1 MLSENLKNLRKA
13 KGFSQEELA
22 ARLHVVRQTVS
33 KWEKGRSVPDAELL
47 VRLAEE
53 LDTTPAALLGPQL
66 PPETEGSSTTAE
78 QLGLDLEDD
87 VTLPVVLINDGRLLR
102 RNLTACGRDENW
114 LRKQLSREKISS
126 PREVFLL
133 TLDERGQVFCV
144 RKEREA

>member
-1 MLSENLKNLRKA
+1 MHDRIRQLTV
-13 KGFSQEELA
+13 FPWA
-22 ARLHVVRQTVS
+22 AQ
-33 KWEKGRSVPDAELL
+33 
-47 VRLAEE
+47 
-53 LDTTPAALLGPQL
+53 Q
-66 PPETEGSSTTAE
+66 PPTAE

>member
-53 LDTTPAALLGPQL
+53 LDTTPAALLGPEL
-66 PPETEGSSTTAE
+66 PRRRRAAAPRRSSWAASPSSWRRKTAGPGGS
-78 QLGLDLEDD
+78 G
-87 VTLPVVLINDGRLLR
+87 
-102 RNLTACGRDENW
+102 
-114 LRKQLSREKISS
+114 KSR
-126 PREVFLL
+126 P
-133 TLDERGQVFCV
+133 GC
-144 RKEREA
+144 